1 MKKTK
6 RKAVIN
12 LIIFFLLLAGGIYM
26 AIAGVGQ
33 NESGKT
39 ANVPLG
45 LDLQGGLSVTYE
57 IQDEKP
63 TSDEIKATVDKLQ
76 RRVDAYSSE
85 GEVYQEGNDR
95 ITVEIPLNT
104 EKVDAHDV
112 LDELGQPGQL
122 LFLDSENYTIWQQNQ
137 NNGTNDAYEAVLTG
151 SDIKNAQAGVDD
163 SGTVKD
169 YVVQLQFTDEGAQ
182 KFATATAANIGKPI
196 YIIYDGAVASAPTVQ
211 SAITDGNAVINKI
224 SSYDEAESLAST
236 IKIGALP
243 LELKQIQYNI
253 VGAKLGQKAVSTS
266 LIAGAIGFGLVC
278 ILMIV
283 LYRFPGFI
291 ASLALTGYV
300 VLMLLILSIRHIT
313 LTLPGIAGI
322 ILSIGMAVDANVIIF
337 TRIREEISAGSGVRA
352 AVKAGFSKALS
363 AILDGNITT
372 LIATVVLMI
381 LGSGSIKGFAVTLM
395 LGIVL
400 SMFTALFVTKML
412 LNSFLEL
419 GVQNPKMYGKA
430 KEPKIHGYVKNFK
443 ICGVAS
449 LIVIIAGLAFLGVNH
464 SRIGKSL
471 NYSLEF
477 TGGTSTTATFAEDD
491 VYTLER
497 AESEVAPAIA
507 ETAGIDAGTIQI
519 QTVEGNNQVIFKTS
533 ELTEEQSA
541 KIDDLLKSQFK
552 ATEVDNQS
560 ISSTI
565 SGEMK
570 KDAIVAIAVS
580 SVLMLL
586 YIAFRFSDVK
596 FGVSAVLALVHDVL
610 VVFAA
615 YSIGTLSVGNTFIA
629 CMLTIVGYSIN
640 ATIIIFDR
648 IRENMRTQDSKES
661 LEELVNK
668 SIGQTFTRTIYTS
681 LTTFIMVFV
690 LFVMGVT
697 SLKEFTFTL
706 MLGIVCGAYSSVCI
720 TGALWYV
727 MKTGKNA
734 KVQAASVPAKQVES
748 VKTESSEESSSDG
761 NVQKA
766 AKSKTKKNRKI

>member
-26 AIAGVGQ
+26 AIAGVGK

-63 TSDEIKATVDKLQ
+63 SSDEIEATVDKLQ

-122 LFLDSENYTIWQQNQ
+122 LFLDPTNYTIWQSNQ
-137 NNGTNDAYEAVLTG
+137 SNGTNDAYEAALTG

-182 KFATATAANIGKPI
+182 KFAAVTSANIGKPI

-211 SAITDGNAVINKI
+211 AAITDGNAVINKI
-224 SSYDEAESLAST
+224 SSYEEAENLAST

-266 LIAGAIGFGLVC
+266 LIAGAIGFALVC
-278 ILMIV
+278 VLMIV

-337 TRIREEISAGSGVRA
+337 TRIREEISAGNGVRA

-372 LIATVVLMI
+372 LIATVVLMA

-443 ICGVAS
+443 ICGIAS
-449 LIVIIAGLAFLGVNH
+449 LIVIVAGLAFLGVNH

-477 TGGTSTTATFAEDD
+477 TGGTSTTATFAEDN

-507 ETAGIDAGTIQI
+507 EAVGIDAGTIQI
-519 QTVEGNNQVIFKTS
+519 QTVEGTNQVIFKTA

-541 KIDDLLKSQFK
+541 KVDDLLKSQFA

-690 LFVMGVT
+690 LFVMGVA

-720 TGALWYV
+720 TGPLWYT
-727 MKTGKNA
+727 MKKKFAKKNA
-734 KVQAASVPAKQVES
+734 
-748 VKTESSEESSSDG
+748 
-761 NVQKA
+761 
-766 AKSKTKKNRKI
+766 

>member
-76 RRVDAYSSE
+76 RRVDSYSSE
-85 GEVYQEGNDR
+85 GEVYQEGDDR

-112 LDELGQPGQL
+112 LDQLGQPGQL

-169 YVVQLQFTDEGAQ
+169 YVVQLQFTEEGAQ

-196 YIIYDGAVASAPTVQ
+196 YIIYDGKVASAPTVQ

-224 SSYDEAESLAST
+224 SNCDEAENLAAT

-278 ILMIV
+278 ILMII

-337 TRIREEISAGSGVRA
+337 TRIREEISAGNSVRA
-352 AVKAGFSKALS
+352 AVKTGFSKALS

-497 AESEVAPAIA
+497 AESEVAPVIA

-720 TGALWYV
+720 TGPLWYT
-727 MKTGKNA
+727 MKKKFSKKNA
-734 KVQAASVPAKQVES
+734 
-748 VKTESSEESSSDG
+748 
-761 NVQKA
+761 
-766 AKSKTKKNRKI
+766 

>member
-122 LFLDSENYTIWQQNQ
+122 LFLDSENYTIWQKNQ

-196 YIIYDGAVASAPTVQ
+196 YIIYDGKVASAPTVQ

-278 ILMIV
+278 ILMII

-449 LIVIIAGLAFLGVNH
+449 LIVIIAGLAFIGVNH

-497 AESEVAPAIA
+497 AESEVAPVIA

-720 TGALWYV
+720 TGPLWYT
-727 MKTGKNA
+727 MKKKFSKKNA
-734 KVQAASVPAKQVES
+734 
-748 VKTESSEESSSDG
+748 
-761 NVQKA
+761 
-766 AKSKTKKNRKI
+766 

>member
-381 LGSGSIKGFAVTLM
+381 LGSGSIKGIAVTLM

-497 AESEVAPAIA
+497 AESEVAPVIA

-720 TGALWYV
+720 TGPLWYT
-727 MKTGKNA
+727 MKKKFSKKNA
-734 KVQAASVPAKQVES
+734 
-748 VKTESSEESSSDG
+748 
-761 NVQKA
+761 
-766 AKSKTKKNRKI
+766 

>member
-151 SDIKNAQAGVDD
+151 SDIKNAQADVDD

-169 YVVQLQFTDEGAQ
+169 YVVQLQFTEEGAQ

-196 YIIYDGAVASAPTVQ
+196 YIIYDGKVASAPTVQ

-224 SSYDEAESLAST
+224 SNYDEAENLAAT

-278 ILMIV
+278 ILMII

-337 TRIREEISAGSGVRA
+337 TRIREEISAGNSVRA
-352 AVKAGFSKALS
+352 AVKSGFSKALS

-497 AESEVAPAIA
+497 AESEVAPVIA

-720 TGALWYV
+720 TGPLWYT
-727 MKTGKNA
+727 MKKKFSKKNA
-734 KVQAASVPAKQVES
+734 
-748 VKTESSEESSSDG
+748 
-761 NVQKA
+761 
-766 AKSKTKKNRKI
+766 

>member
-352 AVKAGFSKALS
+352 AVKACFSKALS

-497 AESEVAPAIA
+497 AESEVAPVIA

-720 TGALWYV
+720 TGPLWYT
-727 MKTGKNA
+727 MKKKFSKKNA
-734 KVQAASVPAKQVES
+734 
-748 VKTESSEESSSDG
+748 
-761 NVQKA
+761 
-766 AKSKTKKNRKI
+766 

>member
-419 GVQNPKMYGKA
+419 GVQNSKMYGKA

-497 AESEVAPAIA
+497 AESEVAPVIA

-720 TGALWYV
+720 TGPLWYT
-727 MKTGKNA
+727 MKKKFSKKNA
-734 KVQAASVPAKQVES
+734 
-748 VKTESSEESSSDG
+748 
-761 NVQKA
+761 
-766 AKSKTKKNRKI
+766 

>member
-122 LFLDSENYTIWQQNQ
+122 LFLDSENYTIWQKNQ

-477 TGGTSTTATFAEDD
+477 TGGTSTTATFAEED

-497 AESEVAPAIA
+497 AESEVAPVIA

-720 TGALWYV
+720 TGPLWYT
-727 MKTGKNA
+727 MKKKFSKKNA
-734 KVQAASVPAKQVES
+734 
-748 VKTESSEESSSDG
+748 
-761 NVQKA
+761 
-766 AKSKTKKNRKI
+766 

>member
-63 TSDEIKATVDKLQ
+63 TSDEITATVDKLQ

-497 AESEVAPAIA
+497 AESEVAPVIA

-720 TGALWYV
+720 TGPLWYT
-727 MKTGKNA
+727 MKKKFSKKNA
-734 KVQAASVPAKQVES
+734 
-748 VKTESSEESSSDG
+748 
-761 NVQKA
+761 
-766 AKSKTKKNRKI
+766 

>member
-372 LIATVVLMI
+372 LIATVVLML

-419 GVQNPKMYGKA
+419 GAQNPKMYGKA

-497 AESEVAPAIA
+497 AESEVAPVIA

-720 TGALWYV
+720 TGPLWYT
-727 MKTGKNA
+727 MKKKFSKKNA
-734 KVQAASVPAKQVES
+734 
-748 VKTESSEESSSDG
+748 
-761 NVQKA
+761 
-766 AKSKTKKNRKI
+766 

>member
-491 VYTLER
+491 VYRLER
-497 AESEVAPAIA
+497 AESEVAPVIA

-720 TGALWYV
+720 TGPLWYT
-727 MKTGKNA
+727 MKKKFSKKNA
-734 KVQAASVPAKQVES
+734 
-748 VKTESSEESSSDG
+748 
-761 NVQKA
+761 
-766 AKSKTKKNRKI
+766 

>member
-26 AIAGVGQ
+26 AIAGVGK

-63 TSDEIKATVDKLQ
+63 SSDEINATVDKLQ

-122 LFLDSENYTIWQQNQ
+122 LFLDSTNYTIWQSNQ
-137 NNGTNDAYEAVLTG
+137 SNGTNDAYEAALTG

-182 KFATATAANIGKPI
+182 KFAAVTSANIGKPI

-211 SAITDGNAVINKI
+211 AAITDGNAVINKI
-224 SSYDEAESLAST
+224 SSYEEAENLAST

-266 LIAGAIGFGLVC
+266 LIAGAIGFALVC
-278 ILMIV
+278 VLMIV

-337 TRIREEISAGSGVRA
+337 TRIREEISAGNGVRA

-372 LIATVVLMI
+372 LIATVVLMA

-443 ICGVAS
+443 ICGIAS
-449 LIVIIAGLAFLGVNH
+449 LIVIVAGLAFLGVNH

-477 TGGTSTTATFAEDD
+477 TGGTSTTATFAEDN

-507 ETAGIDAGTIQI
+507 EAVGIDAGTIQI
-519 QTVEGNNQVIFKTS
+519 QTVEGTNQVIFKTA

-541 KIDDLLKSQFK
+541 KVDDLLKSQFA

-629 CMLTIVGYSIN
+629 CMLTTVGYSIN

-690 LFVMGVT
+690 LFVMGVA

-720 TGALWYV
+720 TGPLWYT
-727 MKTGKNA
+727 MKKKFAKKNA
-734 KVQAASVPAKQVES
+734 
-748 VKTESSEESSSDG
+748 
-761 NVQKA
+761 
-766 AKSKTKKNRKI
+766 

>member
-430 KEPKIHGYVKNFK
+430 KEPKIHGYVKNFE

-497 AESEVAPAIA
+497 AESEVAPVIA

-720 TGALWYV
+720 TGPLWYT
-727 MKTGKNA
+727 MKKKFSKKNA
-734 KVQAASVPAKQVES
+734 
-748 VKTESSEESSSDG
+748 
-761 NVQKA
+761 
-766 AKSKTKKNRKI
+766 

>member
-26 AIAGVGQ
+26 AIAGVGK

-63 TSDEIKATVDKLQ
+63 SKDEIDATVDKLQ
-76 RRVDAYSSE
+76 RRVDEYSSE
-85 GEVYQEGNDR
+85 GEVYQEGDDR

-112 LDELGQPGQL
+112 LDQLGQPGQL

-137 NNGTNDAYEAVLTG
+137 NNGTDDVYEAVLTG

-169 YVVQLQFTDEGAQ
+169 YVVHLQFTEEGAQ

-196 YIIYDGAVASAPTVQ
+196 YIIYDGKVASAPTVQ

-224 SSYDEAESLAST
+224 SNYDEAENLAAT

-266 LIAGAIGFGLVC
+266 LVAGAIGFGLVC
-278 ILMIV
+278 ILMII
-283 LYRFPGFI
+283 LYRFPGVI

-443 ICGVAS
+443 ICGIAS

-507 ETAGIDAGTIQI
+507 EAVGIDAGTIQI

-720 TGALWYV
+720 TGPLWYT
-727 MKTGKNA
+727 MKKKFSKKNA
-734 KVQAASVPAKQVES
+734 
-748 VKTESSEESSSDG
+748 
-761 NVQKA
+761 
-766 AKSKTKKNRKI
+766 

>member
-1 MKKTK
+1 
-6 RKAVIN
+6 
-12 LIIFFLLLAGGIYM
+12 M

-497 AESEVAPAIA
+497 AESEVAPVIA

-690 LFVMGVT
+690 LFVRGVT

-706 MLGIVCGAYSSVCI
+706 MVGIVCGAYSSVCI
-720 TGALWYV
+720 TGPLWYT
-727 MKTGKNA
+727 MKKKFSKKNA
-734 KVQAASVPAKQVES
+734 
-748 VKTESSEESSSDG
+748 
-761 NVQKA
+761 
-766 AKSKTKKNRKI
+766 

>member
-122 LFLDSENYTIWQQNQ
+122 LFLDSENYTIWQKNQ

-337 TRIREEISAGSGVRA
+337 TRIREEISAGNGVRA

-430 KEPKIHGYVKNFK
+430 KEPKIHGYVKKFK

-497 AESEVAPAIA
+497 AESEVAPVIA

-720 TGALWYV
+720 TGPLWYT
-727 MKTGKNA
+727 MKKKFSKKNA
-734 KVQAASVPAKQVES
+734 
-748 VKTESSEESSSDG
+748 
-761 NVQKA
+761 
-766 AKSKTKKNRKI
+766 

>member
-26 AIAGVGQ
+26 AIAGVGK

-63 TSDEIKATVDKLQ
+63 TKDEIDATVDKLQ
-76 RRVDAYSSE
+76 RRVDEYSSE
-85 GEVYQEGNDR
+85 GEVYQEGDDR

-122 LFLDSENYTIWQQNQ
+122 LFLDSANYTIWQENQ
-137 NNGTNDAYEAVLTG
+137 NNGKNDAYETVLTG

-169 YVVQLQFTDEGAQ
+169 YVVQLQFTEEGTQ
-182 KFATATAANIGKPI
+182 KFATATTANVGKPI
-196 YIIYDGAVASAPTVQ
+196 YIIYDGKVVSAPTVQ
-211 SAITDGNAVINKI
+211 NAITDGNAVINKI
-224 SSYDEAESLAST
+224 SDYDEAENLAAT

-266 LIAGAIGFGLVC
+266 LIAGAIGFALVC

-283 LYRFPGFI
+283 LYRFPGVI

-337 TRIREEISAGSGVRA
+337 TRIREEIAAGNSVRA

-372 LIATVVLMI
+372 LIATVVLML

-395 LGIVL
+395 LGIIL
-400 SMFTALFVTKML
+400 SMFTALVVTKML
-412 LNSFLEL
+412 LNAFVEL
-419 GVQNPKMYGKA
+419 GVQNVKMYGKA
-430 KEPKIHGYVKNFK
+430 KEPKVHGYVKNFK
-443 ICGVAS
+443 ICGVVS
-449 LIVIIAGLAFLGVNH
+449 LIVIITGLAFLGVNH
-464 SRIGKSL
+464 ARIGKAL

-477 TGGTSTTATFAEDD
+477 TGGTSTTATFADDD

-497 AESEVAPAIA
+497 AEKEVAPAIA
-507 ETAGIDAGTIQI
+507 EAVGIDAGTIQI

-533 ELTEEQSA
+533 ELTEDQSA

-565 SGEMK
+565 SGEMQ
-570 KDAIVAIAVS
+570 KDAIVAIVVS

-596 FGVSAVLALVHDVL
+596 FGISAVLALVHDVL

-615 YSIGTLSVGNTFIA
+615 YSIGMLSVGNTFIA
-629 CMLTIVGYSIN
+629 CMLTILGYSIN

-648 IRENMRTQDSKES
+648 IRENMRTMDNSKES
-661 LEELVNK
+661 LEEVVNR
-668 SIGQTFTRTIYTS
+668 SIGQTFTRSIYTS

-690 LFVMGVT
+690 LFVMGVA

-720 TGALWYV
+720 TGPLWYT
-727 MKTGKNA
+727 MKKKGLK
-734 KVQAASVPAKQVES
+734 K
-748 VKTESSEESSSDG
+748 
-761 NVQKA
+761 KA
-766 AKSKTKKNRKI
+766 

>member
-12 LIIFFLLLAGGIYM
+12 LLIFFLLLAGGIYM
-26 AIAGVGQ
+26 AIMGVGK

-39 ANVPLG
+39 ANIPLG

-63 TSDEIKATVDKLQ
+63 TTDEIDATVDKLQ

-85 GEVYQEGNDR
+85 GEVYKEGDDR

-122 LFLDSENYTIWQQNQ
+122 LFLDSANYAIWQENQ
-137 NNGTNDAYEAVLTG
+137 TNGTSNAYETVLTG
-151 SDIKNAQAGVDD
+151 ADIKNAQAGVDD
-163 SGTVKD
+163 SGTIKD
-169 YVVQLQFTDEGAQ
+169 YVVQLQFTEEGSQ
-182 KFATATAANIGKPI
+182 KFGVATTANIGKPI
-196 YIIYDGAVASAPTVQ
+196 YIIYDGAVVSAPTVQ
-211 SAITDGNAVINKI
+211 SAITDGNAVINSI
-224 SSYDEAESLAST
+224 SDYEEAENLAST

-253 VGAKLGQKAVSTS
+253 VGAKLGQQAVSTS
-266 LIAGAIGFGLVC
+266 LLAGAIGFGLIC
-278 ILMIV
+278 LLMIV
-283 LYRFPGFI
+283 LYRFPGFL
-291 ASLALTGYV
+291 ASLALTAYV
-300 VLMLLILSIRHIT
+300 VLMLLILSVRHIT

-337 TRIREEISAGSGVRA
+337 TRIREEIHAGSSVRQ
-352 AVKAGFSKALS
+352 AVTAGFSKALS

-372 LIATVVLMI
+372 LIATIVLMV
-381 LGSGSIKGFAVTLM
+381 LGSGSVKGFGVTLM

-400 SMFTALFVTKML
+400 SMITALFVTKML
-412 LNSFLEL
+412 LNSFVEL
-419 GVQNPKMYGKA
+419 GVQNVKLYGKA

-443 ICGVAS
+443 ICGIAS
-449 LIVIIAGLAFLGVNH
+449 ILVIVVGLAFLGINP

-477 TGGTSTTATFAEDD
+477 TGGTSTTATFEDGD

-497 AESEVAPAIA
+497 AETEVAPVIA
-507 ETAGIDAGTIQI
+507 QMVGIDAGTIQI
-519 QTVEGNNQVIFKTS
+519 QTVEGTNQVIFKTA

-541 KIDDLLKSQFK
+541 EVDALLKSQFK
-552 ATEVDNQS
+552 AVEVDNQS

-570 KDAIVAIAVS
+570 KDAIIAIAVS
-580 SVLMLL
+580 AVLMLL

-596 FGVSAVLALVHDVL
+596 FGISAVLALLHDVL

-629 CMLTIVGYSIN
+629 CMLTILGYSIN

-648 IRENMRTQDSKES
+648 IRENMHTMDKRDS
-661 LEELVNK
+661 LEELVNR

-690 LFVMGVT
+690 LFVMGVA

-706 MLGIVCGAYSSVCI
+706 MLGVVCGAYSSVCI
-720 TGALWYV
+720 TGPLWYT
-727 MKTGKNA
+727 MKK
-734 KVQAASVPAKQVES
+734 KIEK
-748 VKTESSEESSSDG
+748 
-761 NVQKA
+761 KA
-766 AKSKTKKNRKI
+766 

>member
-137 NNGTNDAYEAVLTG
+137 NNGTNDSYEAVLTG

-497 AESEVAPAIA
+497 AESEVAPVIA

-720 TGALWYV
+720 TGPLWYT
-727 MKTGKNA
+727 MKKKFSKKNA
-734 KVQAASVPAKQVES
+734 
-748 VKTESSEESSSDG
+748 
-761 NVQKA
+761 
-766 AKSKTKKNRKI
+766 

>member
-337 TRIREEISAGSGVRA
+337 TRIREEISAGNSVRA

-497 AESEVAPAIA
+497 AESEVAPVIA

-720 TGALWYV
+720 TGPLWYT
-727 MKTGKNA
+727 MKKKFSKKNA
-734 KVQAASVPAKQVES
+734 
-748 VKTESSEESSSDG
+748 
-761 NVQKA
+761 
-766 AKSKTKKNRKI
+766 

>member
-266 LIAGAIGFGLVC
+266 LIAGAIGFGLIC

-497 AESEVAPAIA
+497 AESEVAPVIA

-720 TGALWYV
+720 TGPLWYT
-727 MKTGKNA
+727 MKKKFSKKNA
-734 KVQAASVPAKQVES
+734 
-748 VKTESSEESSSDG
+748 
-761 NVQKA
+761 
-766 AKSKTKKNRKI
+766 

>member
-1 MKKTK
+1 MEKTK

-497 AESEVAPAIA
+497 AESEVAPVIA

-720 TGALWYV
+720 TGPLWYT
-727 MKTGKNA
+727 MKKKFSKKNA
-734 KVQAASVPAKQVES
+734 
-748 VKTESSEESSSDG
+748 
-761 NVQKA
+761 
-766 AKSKTKKNRKI
+766 

>member
-63 TSDEIKATVDKLQ
+63 TSDEIDATVDKLQ

-196 YIIYDGAVASAPTVQ
+196 YIIYDGTVASAPTVQ

-278 ILMIV
+278 ILMII

-337 TRIREEISAGSGVRA
+337 TRIREEISAGNGVRA

-372 LIATVVLMI
+372 LIATVVLML

-497 AESEVAPAIA
+497 AESEVAPVIA

-648 IRENMRTQDSKES
+648 IRENMRTQDGKES

-720 TGALWYV
+720 TGPLWYT
-727 MKTGKNA
+727 MKKKFSKKNA
-734 KVQAASVPAKQVES
+734 
-748 VKTESSEESSSDG
+748 
-761 NVQKA
+761 
-766 AKSKTKKNRKI
+766 

>member
-151 SDIKNAQAGVDD
+151 SDINNAQAGVDD

-497 AESEVAPAIA
+497 AESEVAPVIA

-720 TGALWYV
+720 TGPLWYT
-727 MKTGKNA
+727 MKKKFSKKNA
-734 KVQAASVPAKQVES
+734 
-748 VKTESSEESSSDG
+748 
-761 NVQKA
+761 
-766 AKSKTKKNRKI
+766 

>member
-497 AESEVAPAIA
+497 AESEVAPVIA

-596 FGVSAVLALVHDVL
+596 FGVSAVLALVHDLL
-610 VVFAA
+610 VVFEA

-720 TGALWYV
+720 TGPLWYT
-727 MKTGKNA
+727 MKKKFSKKNA
-734 KVQAASVPAKQVES
+734 
-748 VKTESSEESSSDG
+748 
-761 NVQKA
+761 
-766 AKSKTKKNRKI
+766 

>member
-300 VLMLLILSIRHIT
+300 VLMLLILRIRHIT

-497 AESEVAPAIA
+497 AESEVAPVIA

-720 TGALWYV
+720 TGPLWYT
-727 MKTGKNA
+727 MKKKFSKKNA
-734 KVQAASVPAKQVES
+734 
-748 VKTESSEESSSDG
+748 
-761 NVQKA
+761 
-766 AKSKTKKNRKI
+766 

>member
-63 TSDEIKATVDKLQ
+63 TSDEIKTTVDKLQ

-497 AESEVAPAIA
+497 AESEVAPVIA

-720 TGALWYV
+720 TGPLWYT
-727 MKTGKNA
+727 MKKKFSKKNA
-734 KVQAASVPAKQVES
+734 
-748 VKTESSEESSSDG
+748 
-761 NVQKA
+761 
-766 AKSKTKKNRKI
+766 

>member
-1 MKKTK
+1 MKKTN
-6 RKAVIN
+6 RQAVIN

-497 AESEVAPAIA
+497 AESEVAPVIA

-720 TGALWYV
+720 TGPLWYT
-727 MKTGKNA
+727 MKKKFSKKNA
-734 KVQAASVPAKQVES
+734 
-748 VKTESSEESSSDG
+748 
-761 NVQKA
+761 
-766 AKSKTKKNRKI
+766 

>member
-122 LFLDSENYTIWQQNQ
+122 LFLDSENYTIWQKNQ

-278 ILMIV
+278 ILMII

-570 KDAIVAIAVS
+570 KDAIVAIAIS

-720 TGALWYV
+720 TGPLWYT
-727 MKTGKNA
+727 MKKKFSKKNA
-734 KVQAASVPAKQVES
+734 
-748 VKTESSEESSSDG
+748 
-761 NVQKA
+761 
-766 AKSKTKKNRKI
+766 

>member
-26 AIAGVGQ
+26 AIAGVGK

-63 TSDEIKATVDKLQ
+63 SKDEIDATVDKLQ
-76 RRVDAYSSE
+76 RRVDEYSSE
-85 GEVYQEGNDR
+85 GEVYQEGDDR

-112 LDELGQPGQL
+112 LDQLGQPGQL

-137 NNGTNDAYEAVLTG
+137 NNGTSDAYEAVLTG

-169 YVVQLQFTDEGAQ
+169 YVVQLQFTEEGAQ

-196 YIIYDGAVASAPTVQ
+196 YIIYDGKVASAPTVQ

-224 SSYDEAESLAST
+224 SNYDEAENLAAT

-278 ILMIV
+278 ILMII
-283 LYRFPGFI
+283 LYRFPGVI

-372 LIATVVLMI
+372 LIATVVLMV

-443 ICGVAS
+443 ICGIAS

-507 ETAGIDAGTIQI
+507 EAVDIDAGTIQI

-720 TGALWYV
+720 TGPLWYT
-727 MKTGKNA
+727 MKKKFSKKNA
-734 KVQAASVPAKQVES
+734 
-748 VKTESSEESSSDG
+748 
-761 NVQKA
+761 
-766 AKSKTKKNRKI
+766 

>member
-497 AESEVAPAIA
+497 AESEVAPVIA

-681 LTTFIMVFV
+681 LTTFIMVAALYVF
-690 LFVMGVT
+690 GV
-697 SLKEFTFTL
+697 SSVKEFALPL
-706 MLGIVCGAYSSVCI
+706 MAGILCGTYSSVCI
-720 TGALWYV
+720 TGSLWLV
-727 MKTGKNA
+727 LRKVFPQKNA
-734 KVQAASVPAKQVES
+734 
-748 VKTESSEESSSDG
+748 
-761 NVQKA
+761 
-766 AKSKTKKNRKI
+766 

>member
-278 ILMIV
+278 ILMII

-497 AESEVAPAIA
+497 AESEVAPVIA

-720 TGALWYV
+720 TGPLWYT
-727 MKTGKNA
+727 MKKKFSKKNA
-734 KVQAASVPAKQVES
+734 
-748 VKTESSEESSSDG
+748 
-761 NVQKA
+761 
-766 AKSKTKKNRKI
+766 

>member
-12 LIIFFLLLAGGIYM
+12 LIIFFLLLVGGIYM

-497 AESEVAPAIA
+497 AESEVAPVIA

-720 TGALWYV
+720 TGPLWYT
-727 MKTGKNA
+727 MKKKFSKKNA
-734 KVQAASVPAKQVES
+734 
-748 VKTESSEESSSDG
+748 
-761 NVQKA
+761 
-766 AKSKTKKNRKI
+766 